1 MAENDLTATLAR
13 SLDRHLVF
21 PLLEFLSARQLY
33 PDDQIEQGKIDLL
46 TKTNMVDY
54 AMDIYQNL
62 HGKAAPQSMKDQR
75 SQVVGKLKTLQAQA
89 ESIVEFLSNEGLVKQ
104 LKQDKA
110 QNLQWLQQ
118 QHNIGPDQIEALY
131 HYAKFQFD
139 CGNYSVAA
147 EFLYHYRS
155 LSTNPERNLSALW
168 GKLAAEILM
177 QNWDTAMDYLTKLK
191 DVVDANTFA
200 PLLVQLQQRTWLMH
214 WALFV
219 FFNHENGRN
228 AIIDLF
234 MQERYL
240 NAIQTT
246 AQHLLRYLA
255 VAVVVNKRR
264 RNSLKDLVRVVEQE
278 SYEYSDPITQF
289 LRSLYVEYDFE
300 AAQQKLQECEEV
312 IDNDYFLAA
321 CKDEFVENAR
331 VFTFESYC
339 RIHQCIDLRQLAE
352 KLAMDEDA
360 AEKWMVNP
368 INNSRRN
375 AKIDS
380 QAGTV
385 VMSVTYP
392 TAYDQIL
399 EKARDLS
406 MRTFALANSLN
417 PRV

>member
-1 MAENDLTATLAR
+1 MHS
-13 SLDRHLVF
+13 SLREHAV
-21 PLLEFLSARQLY
+21 LSWTDA
-33 PDDQIEQGKIDLL
+33 D
-46 TKTNMVDY
+46 
-54 AMDIYQNL
+54 
-62 HGKAAPQSMKDQR
+62 
-75 SQVVGKLKTLQAQA
+75 
-89 ESIVEFLSNEGLVKQ
+89 
-104 LKQDKA
+104 
-110 QNLQWLQQ
+110 
-118 QHNIGPDQIEALY
+118 
-131 HYAKFQFD
+131 
-139 CGNYSVAA
+139 
-147 EFLYHYRS
+147 
-155 LSTNPERNLSALW
+155 SALRKQW
-168 GKLAAEILM
+168 
-177 QNWDTAMDYLTKLK
+177 
-191 DVVDANTFA
+191 
-200 PLLVQLQQRTWLMH
+200 
-214 WALFV
+214 
-219 FFNHENGRN
+219 
-228 AIIDLF
+228 
-234 MQERYL
+234 
-240 NAIQTT
+240 
-246 AQHLLRYLA
+246 
-255 VAVVVNKRR
+255 
-264 RNSLKDLVRVVEQE
+264 RNSCRHA
-278 SYEYSDPITQF
+278 PA
-289 LRSLYVEYDFE
+289 RPA

-339 RIHQCIDLRQLAE
+339 RIHQVSLAGSVGVSHKLCGIGCSMSSSKGSSLLDSATPLPGSAALCLARHAASHGYLSCMGFTSPGTSHVRAPLCLQCIDLRQLAE